1 MRENGVER
9 HLLLLQQTVQD
20 RADRQGRRS
29 AAQLRLRQ
37 RVRLL
42 LWRGSLEKA
51 TVALQAVSFAVS
63 SRSGQVGLSSYHGG
77 LVVGHEGLSAH
88 VPPLSTAAR
97 IVCSASTDLVVS
109 AMVVTVSAKV
119 EQSALLP
126 PDLSMAEMEV
136 TMVCRPRQHIRH
148 HLLQHENDEQTTQTG
163 SVWQRS
169 ITSGTTRSVAEGRA
183 SHLYAARATRT
194 RSLRAMVVLCVI
206 I

>member
-88 VPPLSTAAR
+88 VPPLSTTR
-97 IVCSASTDLVVS
+97 IVCRSSTDLVVS
-109 AMVVTVSAKV
+109 AMVVSAKV

-126 PDLSMAEMEV
+126 PDLSMAEMEAV
-136 TMVCRPRQHIRH
+136 GLCSRARGGDLH
-148 HLLQHENDEQTTQTG
+148 HSLLG
-163 SVWQRS
+163 SS
-169 ITSGTTRSVAEGRA
+169 
-183 SHLYAARATRT
+183 
-194 RSLRAMVVLCVI
+194 
-206 I
+206 

>member
-97 IVCSASTDLVVS
+97 IVCWSSTDLVVS
-109 AMVVTVSAKV
+109 AMVVSAKV

-126 PDLSMAEMEV
+126 PDLSMAEMEAV
-136 TMVCRPRQHIRH
+136 GLCSRARGGDLH
-148 HLLQHENDEQTTQTG
+148 HSLLG
-163 SVWQRS
+163 SS
-169 ITSGTTRSVAEGRA
+169 
-183 SHLYAARATRT
+183 
-194 RSLRAMVVLCVI
+194 
-206 I
+206 